1 MKTSLYLTRYEKEE
15 IKGELFYKLVFF
27 DTINGL
33 VFKTHIHEKN
43 LYLDYINL
51 IDNGDPKTL
60 EALKEDLGLWKSK
73 EKTHLKE

>member
-1 MKTSLYLTRYEKEE
+1 MKTSLYLTGYEKEI
-15 IKGELFYKLVFF
+15 IKGELFYKLIFF

-51 IDNGDPKTL
+51 IDNGTPS
-60 EALKEDLGLWKSK
+60 EIERLKKDLKLIY
-73 EKTHLKE
+73 